1 MKANLGIKI
10 IDLQHIPENILNEF
24 KELRYKLKT
33 LAVNINISRMMGD
46 DRPKFEIYN
55 YNDLKEK
62 DREYVNT
69 MIQNCNYAYSDNRM
83 HALIVRLDIEK
94 IEADLKVF
102 NNYQKK
108 KETAVDFDEFVK
120 TLNIG
125 GLIMKEE
132 IKKLIAQG
140 KSNEEI
146 AEIIKADGEK
156 TMEDYVDILK
166 NKSEEISRTANS
178 LIEYLGESPLNKEV
192 IKQKIHYI
200 TQIIIGME
208 EDFNSEM
215 FEEK

>member
-1 MKANLGIKI
+1 
-10 IDLQHIPENILNEF
+10 
-24 KELRYKLKT
+24 
-33 LAVNINISRMMGD
+33 
-46 DRPKFEIYN
+46 
-55 YNDLKEK
+55 
-62 DREYVNT
+62 
-69 MIQNCNYAYSDNRM
+69 M